1 MLEGVGGNRAAIR
14 VTRTAREEEE
24 DEDGDEVVE
33 LEVELEVEVAWEE
46 LEVELEVE
54 VEVEVEVAGED
65 RTLSHHPRLQATLLP
80 GSFWR
85 GRLERRR
92 RRSLEPRRTLAAGL
106 RLRRRMGG
114 RRH

>member
-1 MLEGVGGNRAAIR
+1 MLEGVRGNRVAIR

-24 DEDGDEVVE
+24 DEDEDEDGDEVVE
-33 LEVELEVEVAWEE
+33 LEVAWE
-46 LEVELEVE
+46 E

-114 RRH
+114 RSH

>member
-1 MLEGVGGNRAAIR
+1 MLEGVRGHRVAIR
-14 VTRTAREEEE
+14 VTRTAREEDEDEDE

-33 LEVELEVEVAWEE
+33 LEVAWE
-46 LEVELEVE
+46 EVE

>member
-1 MLEGVGGNRAAIR
+1 MLEGVRGHRVAIR

-46 LEVELEVE
+46 LGVEL
-54 VEVEVEVAGED
+54 EVEVAGED

>member
-1 MLEGVGGNRAAIR
+1 MLEGVRGHRVAIR

-24 DEDGDEVVE
+24 DEDEDEDGDEVVE
-33 LEVELEVEVAWEE
+33 LEVAWE
-46 LEVELEVE
+46 E